1 MSGRNLDW
9 QYPPTETSSSVCR
22 RANKERNVLLLYSH
36 GVWMKRQRVDR
47 EKMSDLHRSKGEG
60 IKAHLNLRRLAVTAL
75 CHRNVIVQG
84 NFAAARKLVE
94 RINRLIAI
102 LLRVNLLA
110 LLCLPSVELSLL

>member
-1 MSGRNLDW
+1 M
-9 QYPPTETSSSVCR
+9 
-22 RANKERNVLLLYSH
+22 LLLYSH

-60 IKAHLNLRRLAVTAL
+60 IKAHLNLKRLAVTAL

-84 NFAAARKLVE
+84 NFATARKLVE